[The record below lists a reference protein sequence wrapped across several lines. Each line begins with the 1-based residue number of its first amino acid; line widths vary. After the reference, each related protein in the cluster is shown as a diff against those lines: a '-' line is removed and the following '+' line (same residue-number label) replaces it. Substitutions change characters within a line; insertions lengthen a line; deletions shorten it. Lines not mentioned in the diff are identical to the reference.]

1 MKRLFQRTAL
11 AAGLLAAFLAL
22 PAAAQRL
29 DLSKPADVLKAQ
41 RKIQCS
47 LTDGKP
53 ITYWWEGR
61 VYSRVPGEKDRL
73 LWTYVGTNTR
83 ACYTVNDPQRG
94 TGYRMTSKEVLL
106 YLDPV
111 TGEIA
116 RTWKNPW
123 TGKEVE
129 VLHVANDPVNSGPS
143 FATGRDGKPASLGG
157 YEKDGW
163 TFLSLE
169 VPLFY
174 NNPLG
179 GDYQKYV
186 GNDYQAMEMF
196 NFMMPTKELTDGR
209 DTVPDLLI
217 TWGRSAQWLPWMEM
231 GSRSGLMIFHGAG
244 KKIGKWEDLPEILK
258 AEMKKNYPGFETPP
272 PANDTRPNETS
283 WTYFKK
289 MIDAKPKTPAAPK
302 E

>member
-1 MKRLFQRTAL
+1 MRTLLRRAVL
-11 AAGLLAAFLAL
+11 ATLLTAAMAA

-53 ITYWWEGR
+53 TVYWWEGR

-73 LWTYVGTNTR
+73 LWKYVGTNVR
-83 ACYTVNDPQRG
+83 ACHTVNDPERG
-94 TGYRMTSKEVLL
+94 VGYRMTSKEVLL

-116 RTWKNPW
+116 RSWKNPW

-129 VLHVANDPVNSGPS
+129 VIHVANDPVNSGPS
-143 FATGRDGKPASLGG
+143 FAAGRDGKPASLGG

-174 NNPLG
+174 TNPLG

-196 NFMMPTKELTDGR
+196 NFMMQTSALTDSR
-209 DTVPDLLI
+209 DTVADVLV

-244 KKIGKWEDLPEILK
+244 KKIGSWASLPAIIKDEI
-258 AEMKKNYPGFETPP
+258 AKNYPGFDTPP

-289 MIDAKPKTPAAPK
+289 IFDSRPKAPAAPK

>member
-1 MKRLFQRTAL
+1 MTAFLRRSAL
-11 AAGLLAAFLAL
+11 AAGLLAAALAL
-22 PAAAQRL
+22 PASAQTL
-29 DLSKPADVLKAQ
+29 DLSKPQDVLKAQ

-47 LTDGKP
+47 LSDGKP

-106 YLDPV
+106 YLDPE

-116 RTWKNPW
+116 RRWKNPW

-143 FATGRDGKPASLGG
+143 FATGRDGKPATLGG

-196 NFMMPTKELTDGR
+196 NFMMPTAELLDAS
-209 DTVPDLLI
+209 DTVPDLLV

-244 KKIGKWEDLPEILK
+244 KKIASWDDLPEILK

-272 PANDTRPNETS
+272 PADDKRPNETS

-289 MIDAKPKTPAAPK
+289 IIDAKPKAPAAAK